1 MLNIPFEEAI
11 FYIEELLRDS
21 VSLLGCVSATAPLYS
36 DWCRKV
42 LNMLAIIYGESSRE
56 ISEFRGIRQKSN
68 VISFHMVVGQEVA
81 MLRRLAV
88 DLKSRFTKNIFSRE
102 CFVAMWFD
110 KSMESIYQEGI
121 YSPLKH
127 LGYNPIRVDKVEH
140 NDRIDQKIFEL
151 IRKSRFVVADFTG
164 QRLGVYYESGFAF
177 GLGLPVI
184 HTCKKDSFDE
194 RHFDVLTVNTIVY
207 DVVEELAERLA
218 ERVQKT
224 ISS

>member
-21 VSLLGCVSATAPLYS
+21 VSLLGCVSSAAPLYS
-36 DWCRKV
+36 GWCRKV

-56 ISEFRGIRQKSN
+56 LSEFRALRQKSSDT
-68 VISFHMVVGQEVA
+68 SFHAVVGLEVA

-88 DLKSRFTKNIFSRE
+88 DLKSRFTKNVFSRD

-110 KSMESIYQEGI
+110 KSMEGVYQTGI
-121 YSPLKH
+121 YTPLRH

-140 NDRIDQKIFEL
+140 NGRIDQKIFEL
-151 IRKSRFVVADFTG
+151 IRRSRFVVADFTG
-164 QRLGVYYESGFAF
+164 QRSGVYYEAGFAF
-177 GLGLPVI
+177 GMGLPVI
-184 HTCKKDSFDE
+184 HICKKESFDD

-207 DVVEELAERLA
+207 DAAEELAERLV

-224 ISS
+224 IAS

>member
-21 VSLLGCVSATAPLYS
+21 VSLMGCVSASAPLHS
-36 DWCRKV
+36 VWCRKV
-42 LNMLAIIYGESSRE
+42 LNALAIIYGKSSRE
-56 ISEFRGIRQKSN
+56 MSEFKVIRQKSN
-68 VISFHMVVGQEVA
+68 DVSFHVVVGQEVT
-81 MLRRLAV
+81 MLRQLAV
-88 DLKSRFTKNIFSRE
+88 DLKRRFTKNVFSRD

-110 KSMESIYQEGI
+110 KSMEGVYQTGI
-121 YSPLKH
+121 YSPIKH

-140 NDRIDQKIFEL
+140 NDRIDQKIFEI

-184 HTCKKDSFDE
+184 HTCKKDSFDD

-207 DVVEELAERLA
+207 DTAEELAEKLM

-224 ISS
+224 IAS